1 MDDVSI
7 YAPLTSEEIAGAPA
21 NAVPKRD
28 EGELV
33 TPILANAPPPPA
45 SHPKWGAPSK
55 TWTYLDASGATLQMI
70 CRFDPIGERKQ
81 FSPCTL
87 WREASGLRWRWKSL
101 RSPRPLYGLDRL
113 AERRDVPVV

>member
-1 MDDVSI
+1 MDDAPK
-7 YAPLTSEEIAGAPA
+7 YAPLTSDEIAGAPA

-33 TPILANAPPPPA
+33 APIPANAPPPPG

-55 TWTYLDASGATLQMI
+55 RWTYLDASGATLI
-70 CRFDPIGERKQ
+70 CRLDLVGERIQ

-87 WREASGLRWRWKSL
+87 WRKASGLWWRWKS
-101 RSPRPLYGLDRL
+101 RPSPRPGQQRL
-113 AERRDVPVV
+113 IR